1 MGRESNDERP
11 KSPQTPPR
19 VNKLTAPIGT
29 IVALAWPEVT
39 AWIACGWVFK
49 NLAGVNMVQLIKV
62 R

>member
-1 MGRESNDERP
+1 MSRQSGDEM
-11 KSPQTPPR
+11 KEGKIVR

-29 IVALAWPEVT
+29 VVSLSWPETT